1 MSYKIRRFIL
11 QWTPGYFIIQW
22 MRRIQFH
29 RYDDVSLYEIAKT
42 FLRNLEKDK
51 IIDRANGVAFN
62 FIMAIFPGILFLFT
76 LTPYISKVVPELNR
90 VTIMGY
96 IQEMIPPSMASTI
109 STTVED
115 MISNTRGGLLTFGFV
130 FSLFLAT
137 NGMMSLM
144 RAFNA
149 CYRTIEKRGA
159 IKMRLIATGLTFALI
174 LVLLLATSLLV
185 IGQLMINYAAELE
198 WMGNISIDFL
208 LFIRFAVIFIAFF
221 LAIAF
226 IYYFGPAIHYNWNF
240 FSIGSI
246 VATLLC
252 LLVSYGFS
260 FYINNFGTY
269 NKVYGSIG
277 ALIAIMIW
285 VQLVTV
291 VLLFGYEI
299 NVSIHDAIRTKAL
312 LTYRKRK
319 I

>member
-1 MSYKIRRFIL
+1 MNFKVKRFIL
-11 QWTPGYFIIQW
+11 EWTPGYYLIQW
-22 MRRIQFH
+22 TRRIQFK
-29 RYDDVSLYEIAKT
+29 RYDDVSLYEIVKT
-42 FLRNLEKDK
+42 FFRNLEKDK
-51 IIDRANGVAFN
+51 IIDKANGVAFN

-76 LTPYISKVVPELNR
+76 LTPYISKVFPKLNR
-90 VTIMGY
+90 ITIMGY
-96 IQEMIPPSMASTI
+96 IEEMVPVSMADII
-109 STTVED
+109 SATVED

-144 RAFNA
+144 RAFND

-159 IKMRLIATGLTFALI
+159 IKMRLIATWLTFILI
-174 LVLLLATSLLV
+174 IVLLLATSLLV
-185 IGQLMINYAAELE
+185 VGQLLITYAAEFG
-198 WMGNISIDFL
+198 WMQNVSIDLL

-226 IYYFGPAIHYNWNF
+226 IYYFGPAIHYNWKF
-240 FSIGSI
+240 FSIGSLI
-246 VATLLC
+246 ATLLC
-252 LLVSYGFS
+252 LAVSYGFS

-312 LTYRKRK
+312 LTTRKRK

>member
-1 MSYKIRRFIL
+1 
-11 QWTPGYFIIQW
+11 
-22 MRRIQFH
+22 MRKIQFK
-29 RYDDVSLYEIAKT
+29 RYDHVSLYEITKT
-42 FLRNLEKDK
+42 FFRNLEKDQ

-76 LTPYISKVVPELNR
+76 LTPYISKVFPQLNR
-90 VTIMGY
+90 VTIIGY
-96 IQEMIPPSMASTI
+96 IEEMIPASMAGTI
-109 STTVED
+109 SSTVED
-115 MISNTRGGLLTFGFV
+115 MLSNTRGGLLTFGFV

-149 CYRTIEKRGA
+149 CYKTIEKRGA
-159 IKMRLIATGLTFALI
+159 LKMRLIATGLTFTLVI
-174 LVLLLATSLLV
+174 VLLLATGLLV
-185 IGQLMINYAAELE
+185 VGQLAITYASEIG
-198 WMGNISIDFL
+198 WMQNFSIDFI
-208 LFIRFAVIFIAFF
+208 LFIRFAVIFTAFF

-226 IYYFGPAIHYNWNF
+226 IYYFGPAIHYNWKF
-240 FSIGSI
+240 FSIGSL

-252 LLVSYGFS
+252 LAVSYGFS

-277 ALIAIMIW
+277 ALIAMMIW

-299 NVSIHDAIRTKAL
+299 NVSIHDAIRTKAI
-312 LTYRKRK
+312 LTYKKTRK

>member
-1 MSYKIRRFIL
+1 MNFKIRRFIL
-11 QWTPGYFIIQW
+11 EWTPGYFVIQW
-22 MRRIQFH
+22 MRRIQFK
-29 RYDDVSLYEIAKT
+29 RYDNLSLYEIAKT
-42 FLRNLEKDK
+42 FSKNLEKDK
-51 IIDRANGVAFN
+51 IVDLANGVAFN

-76 LTPYISKVVPELNR
+76 LTPYISKVFPTLNR
-90 VTIMGY
+90 ATIMGFV
-96 IQEMIPPSMASTI
+96 QEIIPASMGTTVSG
-109 STTVED
+109 TVED

-144 RAFNA
+144 RAFNT

-159 IKMRLIATGLTFALI
+159 IKMRLIATGLTFTLM
-174 LVLLLATSLLV
+174 LVLFLAISLLV
-185 IGQLMINYAAELE
+185 IGQFLITYASEFG

-240 FSIGSI
+240 FSIGSL
-246 VATLLC
+246 VATMLC

-285 VQLVTV
+285 IQLVTV

-312 LTYRKRK
+312 LTSRKRK

>member
-1 MSYKIRRFIL
+1 MNFKIRRFIL
-11 QWTPGYFIIQW
+11 AWTPGYFVIQW
-22 MRRIQFH
+22 MRRIQFK
-29 RYDDVSLYEIAKT
+29 RYDNLSLYEIAKT
-42 FLRNLEKDK
+42 FSKNLEKDK
-51 IIDRANGVAFN
+51 IVDRANGVAFN

-76 LTPYISKVVPELNR
+76 LTPYISKVFPTLNR
-90 VTIMGY
+90 ATIMGY
-96 IQEMIPPSMASTI
+96 VQEMIPASMGSTV
-109 STTVED
+109 SGTVED

-130 FSLFLAT
+130 FSLYLAT

-159 IKMRLIATGLTFALI
+159 IKMRLIATGLTFTLI
-174 LVLLLATSLLV
+174 IVLLLATSLLV
-185 IGQLMINYAAELE
+185 IGQLVITYASEFG
-198 WMGNISIDFL
+198 WMENISIDFL

-240 FSIGSI
+240 FSIGSL

-285 VQLVTV
+285 IQLVTV

-312 LTYRKRK
+312 LTSRKRK